1 MSLQLLHRPLK
12 LVLHQRH
19 YQTHCVSQS
28 PPPTQIPSLSTS
40 PATNTA
46 PTLTGEI
53 QFNIKVLS
61 CFLVVG
67 FADTLSRRSS
77 SKRLG
82 LKGTFTMGRKFSTE
96 NVSRPFPI
104 YEEPLSRTHKQF
116 LERDD
121 YRLENS
127 TRAPNIIRY
136 SYLSSTEIQDFI

>member
-1 MSLQLLHRPLK
+1 MSLQLLHRTLK

-67 FADTLSRRSS
+67 FVHTLSRRSS
-77 SKRLG
+77 SERLG
-82 LKGTFTMGRKFSTE
+82 LKEPLQWDE
-96 NVSRPFPI
+96 NSRQRMYHVSRPFPI
-104 YEEPLSRTHKQF
+104 YEDAQTM
-116 LERDD
+116 ERND